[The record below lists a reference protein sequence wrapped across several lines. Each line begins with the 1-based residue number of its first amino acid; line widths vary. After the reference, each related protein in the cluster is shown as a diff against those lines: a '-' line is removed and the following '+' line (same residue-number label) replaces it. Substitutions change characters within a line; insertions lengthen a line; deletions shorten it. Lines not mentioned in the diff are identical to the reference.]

1 MQTLNG
7 ANMAERNNVIL
18 ETMLDRLLATLTGGP
33 SLNCRP
39 HSSRQ
44 RIDLAQLGRLGDM
57 PAQQIL
63 EELLGE
69 KRKVTIEARIA
80 APARRGKRNGSP
92 DDADETL
99 NEAERAAAKAW
110 TEQQNLL
117 QKLRGVAE
125 DARTYEQDTGAHVLH
140 VGFPLLS
147 LPPLAAGKR
156 HKSARRIVAP
166 IALVPVSLVVKAG
179 IQPAVEIACRG
190 EGIDLIEPNTALL
203 AWLESQRGASAD
215 GLYADEEAKDPW
227 REIFELVRFVC
238 NALKLSLPDWLANL
252 HQQRPPLATA
262 PRGDDERQQPEISFS
277 GVLGLFPVANQGL
290 LRDMQAMAEGD
301 LPAGPIESFLSPE
314 MLLHQE
320 EPVVIEA
327 AQADEP
333 SKRTINFST
342 DRFVTVTDP
351 CQAQAV
357 RMARSCPGLVVHGPP
372 GTGKSQTITN
382 IIGDHLARGQR
393 VLLVC
398 DKRTALDV
406 VLNRLNHMG
415 LSRLC
420 ALIHDP
426 QRDQRDLYRRLR
438 EQLEALTDTATDPAA
453 AKKLQKVD
461 AELQK
466 IHMTLSDYRTAVM
479 DQAADP
485 HGSLHS
491 LIGRWLATSG
501 TPVQLD
507 QHAATGVTLDDV
519 EHHGQA
525 MREILQRAEAA
536 SYHSNPWRTAAG
548 MPLDEFLSTTGDV
561 LRNALRRCRELEAA
575 LPDAGGAPPLLP
587 KEDLLQQSDARNALA
602 ATLGKLRAQVDQ
614 PTRAKWAMTA
624 GDDIAAA
631 WQMLQSHQTIRKT
644 LDTALPPE
652 LISALAGKA
661 PPMAEIN
668 TGIQQ
673 LTEYQA
679 SSAKW
684 YGFLALGVKSRAR
697 QALSR
702 FGLPLTPQNA
712 QQVQTFL
719 LGLRNRM
726 TLQTLLAGL
735 GDNVDCFDDARLRKR
750 LADHE
755 AVLSSRKQVAENT
768 LLAMLADDLSKWLAG
783 DGGMEFIELLHK
795 SAARAASLA
804 PLIEAM
810 HASHCFNAP
819 WIEHYTAAQCAAT
832 PPEAT
837 IDVLTNHFATFEHV
851 LRVRTGLHTLP
862 EALQSAA
869 ILLALQDNAPG
880 NAMLA
885 LQRAALNNAITERL
899 RRVPQALQTDAVDL
913 SNQMTR
919 YRTLEQQKMQ
929 LVRDVILDHW
939 ITRQKE
945 RMLATTGSRL
955 NTLGADLKRRLTLRG
970 ERAMR
975 LRQVLA
981 AGQNVEGG
989 DPLMDLC
996 PVWMAS
1002 PETVAQLFE
1011 RKPVFDAV
1019 VFDEASQCRLE
1030 EALPVLTRARRVVI
1044 AGDPKQLP
1052 PTRFFESGLTASNQ
1066 EDPETDQEL
1075 FEAQQ
1080 AEVEDL
1086 LGAALNISIEQCY
1099 LDVHYRSRNAD
1110 LIGFSNQYFYESRL
1124 QAIPAHP
1131 SNRVR
1136 FAPLTLYRVDGIY
1149 DKRCNVAEADR
1160 VATIVRDLLKRA
1172 EPPSIGIACFNLQQ
1186 RDLILERLDALAATD
1201 AEFSARLA
1209 ESRARQ
1215 GSASFE
1221 GLFVKNLENVQGDE
1235 RDHII
1240 ISTTYGPD
1248 AQGRFYQRFGP
1259 VGRAGGGRRLN
1270 VLVTR
1275 ARQEVHVVTSIPAHM
1290 YRTLP
1295 EIPAGTAPTGA
1306 WLLYAYLRYAE
1317 VVAALYAQADEVVN
1331 NPAAIA
1337 PAKVDEAASRWP
1349 SNFARQLADNMAGN
1363 AGVGSYVYW
1372 GNEGFCI
1379 DMALKHPIEP
1389 EGVTIGVLCDGTRYG
1404 RAADPVEWDI
1414 FRTAMLESQGWKLHR
1429 LWTPHFFRDAQRC
1442 REDILREHA
1451 AALKSAA
1458 GQ

>member
-1 MQTLNG
+1 
-7 ANMAERNNVIL
+7 MAERNNVIL
-18 ETMLDRLLATLTGGP
+18 ETMLDRLLATLVGGP

-44 RIDLAQLGRLGDM
+44 RIDLAQLGRLGDV

-69 KRKVTIEARIA
+69 KRKVAIEARIA

-92 DDADETL
+92 EEADETL
-99 NEAERAAAKAW
+99 SEAERAAVKAW

-147 LPPLAAGKR
+147 LPAMAAGKR
-156 HKSARRIVAP
+156 QKSARRIVAP

-203 AWLESQRGASAD
+203 TWLESQCGVSAD
-215 GLYADEEAKDPW
+215 GLYADEEAIDPW

-238 NALKLSLPDWLANL
+238 TALKLRLPESLAKL
-252 HQQRPPLATA
+252 HEQRPPLVSA
-262 PRGDDERQQPEISFS
+262 PRGDDERQQAEINFS

-290 LRDMQAMAEGD
+290 LRDMQAMTEGD
-301 LPAGPIESFLSPE
+301 LPTGPIESFLSAE
-314 MLLHQE
+314 TLLHNEQA
-320 EPVVIEA
+320 VA
-327 AQADEP
+327 ASASAATP
-333 SKRTINFST
+333 PPKRTLDFST
-342 DRFVTVTDP
+342 DRFVTATDP

-382 IIGDHLARGQR
+382 IIGDHLARGER

-415 LSRLC
+415 LARLC

-426 QRDQRDLYRRLR
+426 QRDQRELYRRLR
-438 EQLEALTDTATDPAA
+438 EQLEALSDIGIDPAA
-453 AKKLQKVD
+453 VKKLAKVD

-466 IHMTLSDYRTAVM
+466 IHATLSDYRTAVM
-479 DQAADP
+479 DQAGDP
-485 HGSLHS
+485 HGSLHT

-507 QHAATGVTLDDV
+507 ERSAAALSLDDV
-519 EHHGQA
+519 EHHAQA
-525 MREILQRAEAA
+525 VQEILQRAEAA
-536 SYHSNPWRTAAG
+536 GYPGNPWRTAAG
-548 MPLDEFLSTTGDV
+548 MPLDEFLSTTGEM
-561 LRNALRRCRELEAA
+561 LRNALRRCRELDAA
-575 LPDAGGAPPLLP
+575 LPDAAGAATLLP
-587 KEDLLQQSDARNALA
+587 KENLRQQAEARNAF
-602 ATLGKLRAQVDQ
+602 ATTLDKLRADVDQ
-614 PTRAKWAMTA
+614 PTRAKWATST
-624 GDDIAAA
+624 GEEIAAT
-631 WQMLQSHQTIRKT
+631 WQKLQSHQTTRKA
-644 LDTALPPE
+644 LESPLPPE
-652 LISALAGKA
+652 LTTALMGQA

-668 TGIQQ
+668 TAIQQ
-673 LTEYQA
+673 LTEYLA
-679 SSAKW
+679 SAAKW
-684 YGFLALGVKSRAR
+684 YGFLAVGVKGRAR
-697 QALSR
+697 RALAR

-712 QQVQTFL
+712 QQVQAFL
-719 LGLRNRM
+719 LGLRNRI
-726 TLQTLLAGL
+726 TLTALLAGL
-735 GDNVDCFDDARLRKR
+735 GDTVDCFDAARLRKR

-755 AVLSSRKQVAENT
+755 AVLSIRKQVAENV
-768 LLAMLADDLSKWLAG
+768 LLGPLAEGLRPWLTG
-783 DGGMEFIELLHK
+783 EGGAEFIEAIRK
-795 SAARAASLA
+795 SAARAAGLA
-804 PLIEAM
+804 LLVEVLQ
-810 HASHCFNAP
+810 ASHCFNLT
-819 WIEHYTAAQCAAT
+819 WIENYTAAQCASI
-832 PPEAT
+832 PPQSTIEA
-837 IDVLTNHFATFEHV
+837 LTTHFGTFEHV
-851 LRVRTGLHTLP
+851 LRVQTGLAALP
-862 EALQSAA
+862 EPLRPAAGALTV
-869 ILLALQDNAPG
+869 QDGSPHD
-880 NAMLA
+880 AMLA
-885 LQRAALNNAITERL
+885 LQRAALTNAITERL

-929 LVRDVILDHW
+929 LVRDVILHQW

-981 AGQNVEGG
+981 AGRNVEGG

-1019 VFDEASQCRLE
+1019 IFDEASQCRLE

-1052 PTRFFESGLTASNQ
+1052 PTRFFESGLTASNE
-1066 EDPETDQEL
+1066 EDPQTDQEL

-1136 FAPLTLYRVDGIY
+1136 FAPLTLYRVDGVY
-1149 DKRCNVAEADR
+1149 DKRCNPAEADR
-1160 VATIVRDLLKRA
+1160 IATIVRDLLKRA

-1201 AEFSARLA
+1201 AEFAARLA
-1209 ESRARQ
+1209 ESRCRQ
-1215 GSASFE
+1215 GNASFE
-1221 GLFVKNLENVQGDE
+1221 GMFVKNLENVQGDE

-1248 AQGRFYQRFGP
+1248 PQGRFYQRFGP

-1275 ARQEVHVVTSIPAHM
+1275 ARQEVHVVTSIPAAM

-1295 EIPAGTAPTGA
+1295 EIPPGAAPTGA

-1317 VVAALYAQADEVVN
+1317 VVAALYAQADAVVN
-1331 NPAAIA
+1331 DPAAIA

-1404 RAADPVEWDI
+1404 RATDPVEWDI

-1442 REDILREHA
+1442 SEEILREHA
-1451 AALKSAA
+1451 ATLKRAT
-1458 GQ
+1458 